1 MAYPSVAQ
9 AARTG
14 LDGAAAAAAALA
26 ADNWQPAV
34 IDLLH
39 LLAPPR
45 GRFRR
50 VRPRR
55 GVEQRQPG
63 DALRRLLEQMPPD
76 EAQLHMKRCIDSGL
90 WDPQGAGSGGSDEA
104 EESMPPADVDL
115 SPSAEVDD

>member
-1 MAYPSVAQ
+1 MRKAKGEDEYEYVPLEKGEQVGPG
-9 AARTG
+9 G
-14 LDGAAAAAAALA
+14 LD
-26 ADNWQPAV
+26 PAEV
-34 IDLLH
+34 FDSL
-39 LLAPPR
+39 PR
-45 GRFRR
+45 EMQEAFGERD
-50 VRPRR
+50 V
-55 GVEQRQPG
+55 